1 MCQTSAPDRLQGDVL
16 FMSKLPIPD
25 SADKAAEEAPFGS
38 PQKVFEAIDELAY
51 FAGLHAE
58 QIRLH
63 AATDDMVGVERST
76 RRLWAYMRAL
86 GGIVKEFKE
95 HGQTLGP
102 KGERT

>member
-1 MCQTSAPDRLQGDVL
+1 MTNLPGDEADDNGGPD
-16 FMSKLPIPD
+16 
-25 SADKAAEEAPFGS
+25 APFGS
-38 PQKVFEAIDELAY
+38 PQKIYEAIDELAY

-63 AATDDMVGVERST
+63 AATDDMVGIERST

-86 GGIVKEFKE
+86 GGIVKDFKE

-102 KGERT
+102 KGEF

>member
-1 MCQTSAPDRLQGDVL
+1 MSDLPGDEADGKGGPD
-16 FMSKLPIPD
+16 
-25 SADKAAEEAPFGS
+25 APFGS
-38 PQKVFEAIDELAY
+38 PQKIYEAIDELAY

-63 AATDDMVGVERST
+63 AATDDMVGIERST

-86 GGIVKEFKE
+86 GGIVKDFKE

-102 KGERT
+102 KGEF